1 MLAGRDGKLLTD
13 AEKKKLLDKWTTE
26 IGLPIPAELSGL
38 ITQEGQADEEL
49 EDHLENLMASRP
61 GGYLLED
68 DLRGA
73 SPELYN
79 KYKDKIVSN
88 PTLSGYDAQVKQG
101 EKEVDAYIRE

>member
-1 MLAGRDGKLLTD
+1 
-13 AEKKKLLDKWTTE
+13 
-26 IGLPIPAELSGL
+26 
-38 ITQEGQADEEL
+38 
-49 EDHLENLMASRP
+49 MASRP

-88 PTLSGYDAQVKQG
+88 PTLSGYDTQVNKG
-101 EKEVDAYIRE
+101 EREVDAAS